1 MSSIE
6 EISFK
11 EIFLN
16 DENNEFYS
24 EILILAKKLIN
35 HNEAEDIIHD
45 VIINGIAKNVKINI
59 RDNKL
64 QDSVIKYLTSSILNK
79 NKDYFRKEK
88 FKKILDQ
95 DFDEFYDKYS
105 SNKKTGL
112 YYYSKEEITNKL
124 DEEIKVL
131 DPNLTKVMQLKYLEY
146 TESEIADKLKIPIG
160 TVKSRIN
167 KAKEILKNK
176 ISIKQ
181 TFDLLNENAD
191 MLFARSGFS
200 YLDTKY
206 IISIDEIFK
215 LIK

>member
-112 YYYSKEEITNKL
+112 YYYSKEEIT
-124 DEEIKVL
+124 
-131 DPNLTKVMQLKYLEY
+131 
-146 TESEIADKLKIPIG
+146 
-160 TVKSRIN
+160 
-167 KAKEILKNK
+167 
-176 ISIKQ
+176 
-181 TFDLLNENAD
+181 
-191 MLFARSGFS
+191 
-200 YLDTKY
+200 
-206 IISIDEIFK
+206 
-215 LIK
+215 